1 MFNLENAYEIIL
13 DDTILLGAKN
23 SFRINNKYNEGTM
36 KVNCGILKKRPTE
49 IIFFD
54 GVEIDKELKKEINDK
69 KIPVVD
75 IKEIIKYQLTNILEE
90 ELRKFVEKNI
100 NNISYFFEDL
110 EQIDSN
116 NNKYY
121 RTPDFLNP
129 MYIGEY
135 VLQEENKSI
144 DSKVKNTLEK
154 VMYDEISNGILK
166 YRYDDYSKYSVG
178 VNLLDKKIIT
188 PSNEILMKMYS
199 ENTLKNVLAYEQYKR
214 GITPNFYNEIAKIN
228 EFLKGKKH
236 VAVIMNDGTEGK
248 VEADINDILYFYDGE
263 ILIRTYFLNVPD
275 SDINNYK
282 NINNLKCLKYGKNEL
297 NINVNNLK
305 PLIEQLDEIIE
316 NKENNLLNYFEEEE
330 LNFSYE

>member
-23 SFRINNKYNEGTM
+23 SFRINNMYNEGTM

-75 IKEIIKYQLTNILEE
+75 IKEIIRYQLTNILEE

-110 EQIDSN
+110 EQSDSN

-121 RTPDFLNP
+121 RTPDFLDP
-129 MYIGEY
+129 MYIGED

-144 DSKVKNTLEK
+144 DSKVKNTLEN
-154 VMYDEISNGILK
+154 VMYDEISNGIVK
-166 YRYDDYSKYSVG
+166 YGYFSCSKQSVK
-178 VNLLDKKIIT
+178 VNLYEKKIIT
-188 PSNEILMKMYS
+188 PANEILTEMYS
-199 ENTLKNVLAYEQYKR
+199 EKLLKNVLAYEQYKR
-214 GITPNFYNEIAKIN
+214 GITPSFYNEIAKIN

-236 VAVIMNDGTEGK
+236 VTVIMNDGTEGK
-248 VEADINDILYFYDGE
+248 AEADINDILYFYDGE
-263 ILIRTYFLNVPD
+263 ISIRTYFLNVPN

-282 NINNLKCLKYGKNEL
+282 NINNLKCLRYGKNEL
-297 NINVNNLK
+297 NININNLK
-305 PLIEQLDEIIE
+305 PLIEQLDELIE
-316 NKENNLLNYFEEEE
+316 TNKVEEKIEFGEQE
-330 LNFSYE
+330 LEDE